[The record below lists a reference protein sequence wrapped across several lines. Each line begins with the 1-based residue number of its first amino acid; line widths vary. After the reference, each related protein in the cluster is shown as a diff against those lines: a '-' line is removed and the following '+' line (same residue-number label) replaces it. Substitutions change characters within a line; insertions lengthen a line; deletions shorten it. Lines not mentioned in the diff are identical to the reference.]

1 MFIEQFKPLTEIKN
15 VELFGLLKG
24 VEGKRC
30 WPTGIVNTFEGIEN
44 FPMTNLA
51 NKINDYSD
59 LAHYINHLDLVITVD
74 TGLAHLA
81 AAMGKEVWLILGTEF
96 DWRWGDDEF
105 KTMWYPTMKLFR
117 RKDTWENVMIKIV
130 NELTTFLSSQKH

>member
-1 MFIEQFKPLTEIKN
+1 MKTKSVVKGSRGQIGICWCGNPDHPRDCQRSMFIEQFKPLTEIKN

-51 NKINDYSD
+51 NKI
-59 LAHYINHLDLVITVD
+59 
-74 TGLAHLA
+74 
-81 AAMGKEVWLILGTEF
+81 
-96 DWRWGDDEF
+96 
-105 KTMWYPTMKLFR
+105 
-117 RKDTWENVMIKIV
+117 KD
-130 NELTTFLSSQKH
+130 

>member
-1 MFIEQFKPLTEIKN
+1 MISNEQFKPLTEIKN

-81 AAMGKEVWLILGTEF
+81 AAMGKEVWLMNRF
-96 DWRWGDDEF
+96 DTCWRWLETRGTTD
-105 KTMWYPTMKLFR
+105 WYPSFMIYRQKEFMNW
-117 RKDTWENVMIKIV
+117 DNVIRAIKRDLD
-130 NELTTFLSSQKH
+130 ELAK